1 MLKHSKEIFDILSK
15 GGFISLNSVV
25 QANRNYYDVIEDDF
39 DAYRD
44 YYEGVGFVLESG
56 NGYFYFS
63 RTEPKVNAVDKL
75 ARFCDWIDRLDFLKI
90 FNSAFGSGYVFTKA
104 KILER
109 ISCDMEL
116 KEKVVK
122 LYADKKTHAEVIDK
136 LVDDLVKIG
145 FVEQE
150 NELEGSYKVTAAF
163 HYLEE
168 MVNCL
173 NIVEGATDEVP

>member
-1 MLKHSKEIFDILSK
+1 M
-15 GGFISLNSVV
+15 
-25 QANRNYYDVIEDDF
+25 QANRNYYDVIEDGF

-63 RTEPKVNAVDKL
+63 RPEPKVNAVDKL
-75 ARFCDWIDRLDFLKI
+75 ARFCDWIDRLDFLKTV
-90 FNSAFGSGYVFTKA
+90 NSAFGSGYVLTKA

-109 ISCDMEL
+109 ISCDIEQ
-116 KEKVVK
+116 KEKVSIF
-122 LYADKKTHAEVIDK
+122 YADKKTHAEVIEK
-136 LVDDLVKIG
+136 LVDDLEKIG